1 MRGYSLVCK
10 REDLSE
16 VILAN
21 LHVGGQLSTDLSACL
36 ISFRGQPWKM
46 RITFPCGAGDSFAML
61 IGFLRKESG
70 WFAGRAS

>member
-10 REDLSE
+10 WEDLNE

-21 LHVGGQLSTDLSACL
+21 LHVGGRLSTYLSACL
-36 ISFRGQPWKM
+36 ISFRGQKM
-46 RITFPCGAGDSFAML
+46 GIASPCGAGGSFVIL
-61 IGFLRKESG
+61 IGFLRKKSG